1 MKKERFIMIDFLAF
15 ILLSVL
21 GIAAVGCVYYLCEV
35 DTSFED
41 GNRRKI
47 TVTSNCAFNSNGNDV
62 A

>member
-1 MKKERFIMIDFLAF
+1 MIDFLAF

-47 TVTSNCAFNSNGNDV
+47 TVTSNGAFNSNGNDV